1 MNSLKFL
8 LLTQQ
13 KRSKPPRKS
22 AGFTLIELLV
32 AIILAALV
40 ITPLLG
46 FMINIL
52 STDRKEQAKATSE
65 QEIQTAADYI
75 ARDLQQAVYIYDAQA
90 LNNNL
95 NLSNP
100 TNSGIKNQLPSV
112 SDGTPV
118 LVFWKREL
126 VPEAVPIDSTN
137 CKTANDTTREEKCN
151 DTFVYSLVAYYLIKD
166 NNTTWSD
173 AARIARFQISD
184 GVKDSDGNYIPATE
198 SRQARDAGFAPF
210 NLGLSGSLR
219 SKMNRWD
226 GKTTPATNDPD
237 EDENDEDYTNTPQVL
252 VDYIDHTT
260 GNLPPNETCP
270 SDSDTTDQDPEWTK
284 VPDYS
289 NASVDDKFKTN
300 SFYAC
305 VYSSQN
311 IARVYLRGNALARI
325 QSNNITYDE
334 STSSYFPTAKIQV
347 EAIGG
352 LGGG

>member
-32 AIILAALV
+32 AIIIAALV

-65 QEIQTAADYI
+65 QEIQAAADYI
-75 ARDLQQAVYIYDAQA
+75 ARDLQQAVYIYDAPA
-90 LNNNL
+90 LNNTT
-95 NLSNP
+95 P
-100 TNSGIKNQLPSV
+100 DTGIKDDLPSV
-112 SDGTPV
+112 PDGTPV

-126 VPEAVPIDSTN
+126 VKEAIPIDSTN
-137 CKTANDTTREEKCN
+137 CETANDTTREAKCN

-166 NNTTWSD
+166 NDDTWSD

-184 GVKDSDGNYIPATE
+184 GVKDSDGQYIPVNE
-198 SRQARDAGFAPF
+198 SRQPRDAGFAPF

-219 SKMNRWD
+219 SKMNRWR
-226 GKTTPATNDPD
+226 GQINPTNDPPTP
-237 EDENDEDYTNTPQVL
+237 EPYTRTPQVL
-252 VDYIDHTT
+252 VDYIDHSTS
-260 GNLPPNETCP
+260 NLPPNEPCINPLGFTP
-270 SDSDTTDQDPEWTK
+270 TPANPGWK
-284 VPDYS
+284 PILPDGGR
-289 NASVDDKFKTN
+289 N
-300 SFYAC
+300 SFSAC
-305 VYSSQN
+305 VNSAQN
-311 IARVYLRGNALARI
+311 TARVYLRGNAIARI

-334 STSSYFPTAKIQV
+334 SPSSFFPTAKIEV
-347 EAIGG
+347 KGIGG

>member
-1 MNSLKFL
+1 
-8 LLTQQ
+8 LTPR

-32 AIILAALV
+32 AIIIAALV

-65 QEIQTAADYI
+65 QEIQAAADYI
-75 ARDLQQAVYIYDAQA
+75 ARDLQQAVYIYDAPA

-95 NLSNP
+95 NLTTP
-100 TNSGIKNQLPSV
+100 ANSGIKDQLPTV
-112 SDGTPV
+112 TNGTPV
-118 LVFWKREL
+118 LAFWKREL
-126 VPEAVPIDSTN
+126 VKEAVPIDSTN

-166 NNTTWSD
+166 DDTTWSD

-184 GVKDSDGNYIPATE
+184 GVKDSDGQYIPVNE
-198 SRQARDAGFAPF
+198 SRQARDEGFAPF

-226 GKTTPATNDPD
+226 GRTTPQTNTPD
-237 EDENDEDYTNTPQVL
+237 ADQNDEDYTNTPQVL
-252 VDYIDHTT
+252 VDYIDHSTS
-260 GNLPPNETCP
+260 NLPPNETCP
-270 SDSDTTDQDPEWTK
+270 NDS
-284 VPDYS
+284 
-289 NASVDDKFKTN
+289 NNKFKTH

-334 STSSYFPTAKIQV
+334 STSSYFPTAKIEV
-347 EAIGG
+347 KGIGS